1 MNNQPV
7 LSLKQLT
14 KEESKSMAET
24 KKISFWRSVHLAAV
38 VALLICLGS
47 AASVEAQKVERITIA
62 GGPPAGVF
70 GIFATG
76 IGTYLSKNVPGL
88 DVSVAATGGSVE
100 NTRRINAKEA
110 EMGLS
115 FSSDLHEAF
124 YGLEKFTGKPLTELR
139 SVGLVFFG
147 VAHLITYADS
157 GIKTVGDLAG
167 KRVALGT
174 PGSGTFASAER
185 VFRSVGLWDKI
196 TRIPLL
202 GAAAGGAMSEG
213 KADAFFW
220 TGPEPD
226 RVTSEAAAK
235 RPVRAIDIYT
245 PVLKTDFFK
254 QFPYFARYVFPAGS
268 YRGITEDTS
277 TVGIPVIWYAHREFS
292 PASVRKIAEAVYSK
306 AGNAHMISVHAGSR
320 DMVPQ
325 KALQGVTVPLHR
337 GAEDFW
343 KSAGIQIPEAIRAR

>member
-1 MNNQPV
+1 
-7 LSLKQLT
+7 
-14 KEESKSMAET
+14 MAEA
-24 KKISFWRSVHLAAV
+24 KKISFLRSAHLAAAA
-38 VALLICLGS
+38 ALLICLGS

-76 IGTYLSKNVPGL
+76 ISTYLSKNLPGV

-100 NTRRINAKEA
+100 NVRRINAKEA

-124 YGLEKFTGKPLTELR
+124 YGQEKFTGKPLTELR

-147 VAHLITYADS
+147 VAHLITFADS
-157 GIKTVGDLAG
+157 GIKSVADLAG

-185 VFRSVGLWDKI
+185 AFRSVGIWDKI

-202 GAAAGGAMSEG
+202 GAAAGEAMSEG

-235 RPVRAIDIYT
+235 KPVRAIDIYT
-245 PVLKTDFFK
+245 PVSKTDFFK
-254 QFPYFARYVFPAGS
+254 QYPYFARYVFPAGS
-268 YRGITEDTS
+268 YRGITEDTA
-277 TVGIPVIWYAHREFS
+277 TVGIPVIWHAHREFS
-292 PASVRKIAEAVYSK
+292 PALVQRIAEAVYSK
-306 AGNAHMISVHAGSR
+306 AGNAHMVNVHAGAR

-337 GAEDFW
+337 GAEDLW
-343 KSAGIQIPEAIRAR
+343 RAAGIQIPEAIRAR